1 MAHKTKN
8 VQVLTITQQLDSLIK
23 SACDIMRKDKGLNGE
38 LHSGGLQP
46 FFDRPPDS
54 FRKISF
60 GHTSTRIK
68 LPSGVPAVVST
79 RMSLSDVALAK
90 ADEPIPLKM
99 CLETPSAHVGFPH
112 RHSPS

>member
-8 VQVLTITQQLDSLIK
+8 VQVLTIAQQLGSLIK
-23 SACDIMRKDKGLNGE
+23 SACDIMRMDKGLNGE

-46 FFDRPPDS
+46 FVDRPPDS

-68 LPSGVPAVVST
+68 LPSGGFSRSGSFASA
-79 RMSLSDVALAK
+79 RG
-90 ADEPIPLKM
+90 EPVPLKM
-99 CLETPSAHVGFPH
+99 CLEMPSAHVGFPH